1 MGEMQTCQLDENG
14 CELWGPT
21 RGQPMIFLPDCPP
34 NHVICSPVSGGP
46 TCDCPTLT
54 SPLCGPGGKGPLKEG
69 DYCVTPGVTTFA
81 TCHLVD
87 GCYVE
92 TNDLAC
98 PSGTVCKQAASLQL
112 VSSGTACE

>member
-1 MGEMQTCQLDENG
+1 MQTCQLDENG

-92 TNDLAC
+92 TKDLAC